1 LEPTLPG
8 LYSRHPAARGAESP
22 RAYPLPRGDR
32 ELVDFINVWLDLKKR
47 DRTIE
52 TLYDYWILGKNAV
65 PKQPRCVICQIKHLY
80 LTNHIHDSFSRL
92 RPSMARY

>member
-1 LEPTLPG
+1 VLKAPV
-8 LYSRHPAARGAESP
+8 
-22 RAYPLPRGDR
+22 AYPLPRGDR

-65 PKQPRCVICQIKHLY
+65 PKQPRF
-80 LTNHIHDSFSRL
+80 TNSEREPTLSDKSHS
-92 RPSMARY
+92 